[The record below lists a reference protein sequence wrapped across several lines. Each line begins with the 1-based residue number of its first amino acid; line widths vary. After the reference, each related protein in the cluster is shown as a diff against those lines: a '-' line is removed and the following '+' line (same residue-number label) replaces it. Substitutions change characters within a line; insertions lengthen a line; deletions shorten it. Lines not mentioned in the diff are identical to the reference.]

1 MQKKAKYTII
11 LTIVS
16 LLASIGVSST
26 FMLTKGTIKKKELAV
41 RTEAL
46 YMVLPGLEGLPVE
59 ISQTNNPDQDRVY
72 KGLNKGGQLVGYA
85 ASGESQ
91 GYSSKIKVMVGIDP
105 NLEKIL
111 GINIL
116 AQNETP
122 GLGTKMTEIES
133 TTTLWSLI
141 YGRELKSIDWDSDE
155 SWELPLLK
163 EPERIKIF
171 GLSKKAKNK
180 AQPWFQDQ
188 FKRKTYNQLVV
199 SKVKDAEK
207 IVAITGATISTK
219 AVIKAVQDAIDKIKS
234 TVHPPAWEIK

>member
-1 MQKKAKYTII
+1 MQKKAQYTII

-46 YMVLPGLEGLPVE
+46 YAVLPGLEGLPVE
-59 ISQTNNPDQDRVY
+59 ISPANSPDQYRVY
-72 KGLNKGGQLVGYA
+72 KGLNKAGQVVGYA
-85 ASGESQ
+85 AGGEAQ

-105 NLEKIL
+105 DTEKIL

-163 EPERIKIF
+163 QPERIKKF
-171 GLSKKAKNK
+171 RLSQKAKNK
-180 AQPWFQDQ
+180 VQPWFQEQ

-199 SKVKDAEK
+199 SKVKDVEK

-234 TVHPPAWEIK
+234 TLQLPAMEVK